1 MLDLKQIAEG
11 GAFDVTAAIRLLAL
25 KVAMLN
31 GELPAVTMDA
41 PEAGATL
48 DSAAP
53 AKKGKA
59 KKEAEPEAGGG

>member
-11 GAFDVTAAIRLLAL
+11 GSFDVTAAVRLLAL

-31 GELPAVTMDA
+31 GEIPAANAATMDA

-59 KKEAEPEAGGG
+59 KKEAEAE